1 MIYLTKGQV
10 LKDNPGMVV
19 FDPTG
24 YYNDSDSVICASI
37 GFPEEPVCRY
47 EAKFIAYGGM
57 VYSISNPDELMEQII
72 KLDPDSLYGKDS
84 QNVAVDKM
92 VEEIIPQEPGG
103 VVEEATT
110 EEVKPSVIEND
121 MVPQAEPIIEKGNTN
136 EGVESVQTTTPV
148 TPEITPVDTTSAV
161 SSDETVTDETVT
173 TSTTTNI
180 LPEIEQAVETMT
192 STDSGLEST

>member
-57 VYSISNPDELMEQII
+57 VYSISNPDDLMAEITKI
-72 KLDPDSLYGKDS
+72 DPASLFGKDN
-84 QNVAVDKM
+84 QQITVDKM
-92 VEEIIPQEPGG
+92 VENIVPQESGKNVENATIEE
-103 VVEEATT
+103 VVSPAEVEPAPQSQSTDEQLTT
-110 EEVKPSVIEND
+110 EGGISTET
-121 MVPQAEPIIEKGNTN
+121 NTP
-136 EGVESVQTTTPV
+136 TTTPETNV
-148 TPEITPVDTTSAV
+148 VETMPSETVSTTPSITEDINNAAV
-161 SSDETVTDETVT
+161 SSSPAIDQTIET
-173 TSTTTNI
+173 
-180 LPEIEQAVETMT
+180 LT
-192 STDSGLEST
+192 STDSGL